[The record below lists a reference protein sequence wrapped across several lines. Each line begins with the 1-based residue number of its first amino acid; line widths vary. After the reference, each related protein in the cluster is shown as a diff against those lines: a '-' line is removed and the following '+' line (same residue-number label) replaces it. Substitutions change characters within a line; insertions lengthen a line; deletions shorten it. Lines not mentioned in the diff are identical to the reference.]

1 MVLLSPTQPRRQT
14 APENTLS
21 YKEERV
27 KDKEKIAVFIDAD
40 NAPAKKI
47 DKVLSELARYGVVN
61 IRKAYGNWK
70 NQNLKAWEDVLHE
83 FAIQPIQQFDLTK
96 GKNATDMALAIDVMD
111 VLYTKNVDVICL
123 VSSDCDFTPLV
134 TRALADG
141 KFVIGFGERKAPVA
155 FVNSCSRFLYLDDEI
170 GIEQPIQK
178 QSRNIKSDTKLI
190 NLLRQAI
197 EAVEDEE
204 GWAMLGPIGTHI
216 SNHASFDQR
225 NYGFKKLS
233 DIFMAIDLFEMKKT
247 NGSVLWVRDKK
258 RAKQLNKTIQS
269 TVNSSIN

>member
-1 MVLLSPTQPRRQT
+1 L
-14 APENTLS
+14 
-21 YKEERV
+21 

-40 NAPAKKI
+40 NAPANKI

-70 NQNLKAWEDVLHE
+70 NSNLKSWEDVLHE

-96 GKNATDMALAIDVMD
+96 GKNATDMALVIDVMD
-111 VLYTKNVDVICL
+111 VLYTKQVDVICI

-141 KFVIGFGERKAPVA
+141 KFVIGFGERKASLA
-155 FVNSCSRFLYLDDEI
+155 FVNSCSRFLYLDEPEAETAPVQRPSI
-170 GIEQPIQK
+170 
-178 QSRNIKSDTKLI
+178 NIKRDTKLM

-233 DIFMAIDLFEMKKT
+233 DFFMSIDLFEMRKT
-247 NGSVLWVRDKK
+247 NNSVLWVRDK
-258 RAKQLNKTIQS
+258 RRSKQLSKTALVIK
-269 TVNSSIN
+269 

>member
-1 MVLLSPTQPRRQT
+1 M
-14 APENTLS
+14 
-21 YKEERV
+21 
-27 KDKEKIAVFIDAD
+27 KDQEKIAVFIDAD

-70 NQNLKAWEDVLHE
+70 SPNLKPWEDVLHE

-96 GKNATDMALAIDVMD
+96 GKNATDMALVIDAMD
-111 VLYTKNVDVICL
+111 ILYTKDVDVICL

-141 KFVIGFGERKAPVA
+141 KFVIGFGERKAPDA
-155 FVNSCSRFLYLDDEI
+155 FVNSCSRFLYLDDEL
-170 GIEQPIQK
+170 EAEVPLQK
-178 QSRNIKSDTKLI
+178 QTKNLKSDTKLI

-197 EAVEDEE
+197 EACEEDD
-204 GWAMLGPIGTHI
+204 GWAMLGPVGTHI
-216 SNHASFDQR
+216 TNHASFDQR

-233 DIFMAIDLFEMKKT
+233 DLFMEIDLFEVKKT
-247 NGSVLWVRDKK
+247 GQTALWVRDKK
-258 RAKQLNKTIQS
+258 RAKHLSRTKQN
-269 TVNSSIN
+269 

>member
-1 MVLLSPTQPRRQT
+1 M
-14 APENTLS
+14 
-21 YKEERV
+21 

-40 NAPAKKI
+40 NAPAQKM
-47 DKVLSELARYGVVN
+47 DKVLAELARYGVVN

-70 NQNLKAWEDVLHE
+70 SPKIKPWEDILHD

-96 GKNATDMALAIDVMD
+96 GKNATDMALVIDVMD
-111 VLYTKNVDVICL
+111 VLYTKNVDIICL

-141 KFVIGFGERKAPVA
+141 KFVIGFGERKAPLP
-155 FVNSCSRFLYLDDEI
+155 FVNSCSRFLYLDEPEAI
-170 GIEQPIQK
+170 AVPVQK
-178 QSRNIKSDTKLI
+178 ATNNIKSDTKLI

-197 EAVEDEE
+197 EAVEDDE
-204 GWAMLGPIGTHI
+204 GWAQLGTIGTHI

-233 DIFMAIDLFEMKKT
+233 DLFMAIDLFEMRKSDRT
-247 NGSVLWVRDKK
+247 AIWVRDKK
-258 RAKQLNKTIQS
+258 RNKPSAKTNIAK
-269 TVNSSIN
+269 

>member
-1 MVLLSPTQPRRQT
+1 M
-14 APENTLS
+14 
-21 YKEERV
+21 

-47 DKVLSELARYGVVN
+47 DNVLSELARYGVVN

-70 NQNLKAWEDVLHE
+70 SLNLKSWEDILHE

-96 GKNATDMALAIDVMD
+96 GKNATDMALVIDVMD
-111 VLYTKNVDVICL
+111 VLYTKDIDVICL

-134 TRALADG
+134 TRSLADG
-141 KFVIGFGERKAPVA
+141 KYVIGFGERKTPLA
-155 FVNSCSRFLYLDDEI
+155 FVNSCSRFLYLDDES
-170 GIEQPIQK
+170 EPAQPVQK
-178 QSRNIKSDTKLI
+178 QSKSIKSDTKLM

-197 EAVEDEE
+197 EAVEEDD

-233 DIFMAIDLFEMKKT
+233 DLFLAIDLFEMKKT
-247 NGSVLWVRDKK
+247 NGSVLWVRDKRK
-258 RAKQLNKTIQS
+258 LSSSNKLTQKTSRS
-269 TVNSSIN
+269 TVPA